1 MKKNTHP
8 HIASLLLAGAIAI
21 VPLAGM
27 IALAPSAAA
36 IADVDGNDVVIDPG
50 HEELGIRPA
59 IANLDED
66 DIDPATGP
74 TDTGII
80 ECRDDYGNTVDCLV
94 PSEDDIDRSDL
105 ARTEEIVPI
114 STDLADEDGL
124 PAGAWVAIIGGSVVV
139 LATGTVFGLKHR
151 ANQA

>member
-1 MKKNTHP
+1 MNKNTHTR
-8 HIASLLLAGAIAI
+8 IASLLLAGAVAV
-21 VPLAGM
+21 VPLVGM
-27 IALAPSAAA
+27 VALAPSAAA

-66 DIDPATGP
+66 DIDPATDP

-105 ARTEEIVPI
+105 TRTEEIVPI
-114 STDLADEDGL
+114 SANLPDGGL

-139 LATGTVFGLKHR
+139 LAAGTVFGLKNR